1 MSATSGSAPVRPFG
15 RALVH
20 APTGDEAA
28 TFDRRAIDQLGVP
41 QTTLMENAGRA
52 AAQVLDRLFPEGS
65 VVAVV
70 GAGNNG
76 GDGLVLLR
84 TLASWGRSV
93 SAVTVAD
100 RVDEALLHGW
110 DIPVVE
116 GSSFAQDADWDGA
129 LAQGAVLVDA
139 ILGTGIRGA
148 PRELQAQAIRALNR
162 AGRPVMAMDLPSGT
176 DAESGA
182 FEGEAVRADVTVAF
196 GWPKLGTLFQPARSH
211 AGRLVAVEISFP
223 PTKLGVFGAS
233 LATPAWASEHRPR
246 RVPDAHK
253 NTVGSLLLVAGR
265 SGMAGA
271 AVMASRAALRTG
283 VGLLRV
289 ASPPENREVI
299 QGTVPEAIYVDT
311 TDSEALLD
319 ALGSSTAVA
328 AGPGIG
334 TDPAAAEMLTLVLEA
349 DSKIPLLLDADAL
362 TMAGSG
368 AIPEL
373 AELADGRPVLV
384 TPHAGEMSRIA
395 EATVEDISAG
405 RADVARRAADSLGV
419 TVLLKGLPS
428 VVASPDGSLIVD
440 TVGTSDLA
448 TAGMGDV
455 LAGVAGAFLAQGVG
469 PAVAGA
475 LGLVTSGRAAVR
487 AAKGA
492 SLLPED
498 VIEGLP
504 HAMMESGE
512 GFTDLDLPFVVFDQ
526 EPSR

>member
-1 MSATSGSAPVRPFG
+1 LSATPESVPVRPFG

-41 QTTLMENAGRA
+41 QATLMENAGRA
-52 AAQVLDRLFPEGS
+52 AAQVLNRLFPEGQ

-84 TLASWGRSV
+84 TLASWGRAV

-100 RVDEALLHGW
+100 RVDRALLHGW
-110 DIPVVE
+110 DISVVD
-116 GSSFAQDADWDGA
+116 GASFAQDSEWDGA
-129 LAQGAVLVDA
+129 LARGAVLVDA

-148 PRELQAQAIRALNR
+148 PRGLHAQAIRALNR
-162 AGRPVMAMDLPSGT
+162 AGQPVVAMDLPSGT
-176 DAESGA
+176 DAGSGA
-182 FEGEAVRADVTVAF
+182 VEGEAVRADVTVAF
-196 GWPKLGTLFQPARSH
+196 GWPKLGTLFQPARAQ

-223 PTKLGVFGAS
+223 PAAADAFGAR
-233 LATPAWASEHRPR
+233 LATPAWASENRPR
-246 RVPDAHK
+246 RAPDAHK
-253 NTVGSLLLVAGR
+253 NAVGSLLLVAGR

-271 AVMASRAALRTG
+271 AVMAARAALRTG

-299 QGTVPEAIYVDT
+299 QSTVPEGIYLDT
-311 TDSEALLD
+311 TDATALMD
-319 ALGSSTAVA
+319 GLGSSTAVV

-334 TDPAAAEMLTLVLEA
+334 TDQAAAEMLTRVLEA
-349 DSKIPLLLDADAL
+349 ESDVPLLLDADAL
-362 TMAGSG
+362 TMAGAG
-368 AIPEL
+368 AIPSL
-373 AELADGRPVLV
+373 SDLSDGRPVLV
-384 TPHAGEMSRIA
+384 TPHPGEMSRIA
-395 EATVEDISAG
+395 DVTVEEISAG
-405 RADVARRAADSLGV
+405 RAEVARRAAGSLGV

-428 VVASPDGSLIVD
+428 VVAGPEGSLMID

-448 TAGMGDV
+448 TGGMGDV
-455 LAGVAGAFLAQGVG
+455 LAGVAGAFLAQGAD

-504 HAMMESGE
+504 QAMMESGE
-512 GFTDLDLPFVVFDQ
+512 GVTDLDLPFVVFDQ